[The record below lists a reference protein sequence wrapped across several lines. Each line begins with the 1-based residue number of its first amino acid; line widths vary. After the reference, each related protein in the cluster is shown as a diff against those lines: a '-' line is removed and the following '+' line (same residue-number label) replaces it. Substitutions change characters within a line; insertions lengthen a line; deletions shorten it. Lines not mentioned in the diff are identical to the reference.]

1 MGCFCKLRRRLL
13 ELALGE
19 LRSLAGELS
28 SMAGELA
35 DDPQS
40 SNVRK
45 NLEDAL
51 RYVSSI
57 CRPGGFGSEC
67 AQICLRATEGRL
79 SRPGADLVNVS
90 AWAAISSLRSFLCV
104 LFTFTRDICDKT
116 AFAQRMRGRNPQGG
130 GFETLGY

>member
-40 SNVRK
+40 SNVRE
-45 NLEDAL
+45 NL
-51 RYVSSI
+51 
-57 CRPGGFGSEC
+57 
-67 AQICLRATEGRL
+67 
-79 SRPGADLVNVS
+79 
-90 AWAAISSLRSFLCV
+90 
-104 LFTFTRDICDKT
+104 
-116 AFAQRMRGRNPQGG
+116 
-130 GFETLGY
+130 